1 MDININELFSNAVEE
16 RARELAAEMMAAQ
29 KKPQIEPI
37 IAQNG
42 EYVTPHFFFGERYLS
57 TKQVEAL
64 LGVKYPALWK
74 WQKEGK
80 LSRKKIGGRL
90 LYRLDDVKQIA
101 LNA

>member
-42 EYVTPHFFFGERYLS
+42 EYVTPHFFFGEQYLHQTGGS
-57 TKQVEAL
+57 SAGRKVPCSLEMAEGRQVVSQEDRRQ
-64 LGVKYPALWK
+64 VT
-74 WQKEGK
+74 
-80 LSRKKIGGRL
+80 LSS
-90 LYRLDDVKQIA
+90 
-101 LNA
+101 